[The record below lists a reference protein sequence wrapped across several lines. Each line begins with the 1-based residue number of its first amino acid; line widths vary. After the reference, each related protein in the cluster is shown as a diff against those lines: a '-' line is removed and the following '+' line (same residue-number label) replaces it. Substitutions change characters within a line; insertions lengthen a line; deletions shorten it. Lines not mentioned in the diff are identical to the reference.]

1 MYVFNTENVHTVQT
15 EYFTMQE
22 FYMVVC
28 YSEHIHDLLVCA
40 VDLGVLSNLEQQ
52 MAVSAKTT
60 AMLESKNDV
69 H

>member
-15 EYFTMQE
+15 VYFTMQE
-22 FYMVVC
+22 LYMVVC

-40 VDLGVLSNLEQQ
+40 VDLCVMSNLEQQ